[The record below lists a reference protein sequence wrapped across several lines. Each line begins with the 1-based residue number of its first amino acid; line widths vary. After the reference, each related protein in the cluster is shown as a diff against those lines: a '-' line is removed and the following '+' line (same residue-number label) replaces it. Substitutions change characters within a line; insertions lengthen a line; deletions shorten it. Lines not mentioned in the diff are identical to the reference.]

1 MSLKLDGLR
10 SPFREPELNR
20 VHILRPLR
28 TRDFALLWSGM
39 AVSALGDGI
48 YTVALAWQV
57 YGLSNTPTALSIVGI
72 AWFLPQVVAT
82 LFGGVLADRIDRRR
96 VMIFADVV
104 RATAIGT
111 IGLLSV
117 TGNLQLWHMWV
128 LVALYG
134 IGNSVFYPAYTAL
147 VPQVLPRD
155 LLVEAAA
162 LRQFVR
168 PFAFRIIG
176 PALGG
181 ALVAALG
188 AGTGFLID
196 AASFAASTCAVLLMQ
211 ARPVPRPPDTH
222 MSSIFREMGT
232 GIDFVRSQRWLSTT
246 LVAVILAMLF
256 YLGPYWVLVPFVVK
270 NDLHGGAG
278 GLGLVLTAGGIGA
291 VVASFAAGQ
300 RGFSRRPL
308 VVVYLTW
315 AIAAFGLVGYSIV
328 THVWQAALVAAVA
341 TGSLIT
347 GQIFWEAL
355 LQRCVPGE
363 LLGRVSSVDSF
374 VSSGLIPL
382 SLAITGPV
390 AASLGAIETL
400 RWSGVIAG
408 GILVIFLLL
417 SFTLHGTEAP
427 TPEPAT

>member
-1 MSLKLDGLR
+1 M
-10 SPFREPELNR
+10 NR
-20 VHILRPLR
+20 IAILRPLR
-28 TRDFALLWSGM
+28 VRDFGLLWSGM
-39 AVSALGDGI
+39 TVSALGDGI

-57 YGLSNTPTALSIVGI
+57 YGLSNTPTALSIVGV
-72 AWFLPQVVAT
+72 AWFLPQIAAT

-104 RATAIGT
+104 RAAAIGT

-117 TGNLQLWHMWV
+117 TGHLELWHMWV

-134 IGNSVFYPAYTAL
+134 VGNSVFYPAYTAL
-147 VPQVLPRD
+147 VPQVLPKE
-155 LLVEAAA
+155 LLVQAAA
-162 LRQFVR
+162 LRQFMR
-168 PFAFRIIG
+168 PLAFRIIG

-196 AASFAASTCAVLLMQ
+196 AASFAASTLAIVLMQ
-211 ARPVPRPPDTH
+211 ARPVPRPEGKPV
-222 MSSIFREMGT
+222 SSVFREMKEGL
-232 GIDFVRSQRWLSTT
+232 DFVRSQRWLSTT
-246 LVAVILAMLF
+246 LVAVVLAMLF

-270 NDLHGGAG
+270 NHLHGGAG
-278 GLGLVLTAGGIGA
+278 GLGLVFTAGGIGA
-291 VVASFAAGQ
+291 VVASLGTGQ
-300 RGFSRRPL
+300 RGFTRRPL
-308 VVVYLTW
+308 VIVYLTW
-315 AIAAFGLVGYSIV
+315 ALAAFGLVGYSLV
-328 THVWQAALVAAVA
+328 THVWEAALVAAVA

-347 GQIFWEAL
+347 GQILWEAL

-374 VSSGLIPL
+374 VSSGLVPL

-390 AASLGAIETL
+390 AASVGALATL
-400 RWSGVIAG
+400 RWAGVIAC
-408 GILVIFLLL
+408 GILLVFLVF
-417 SFTLHGTEAP
+417 SFARRTTEAP